1 MWKSFDDKYE
11 CSDDGHIR
19 NRKTK
24 KILREYSNR
33 PDGYLRTQF
42 GGKTRTVHRVIAET
56 FLEKEKEKNFINH
69 KDGNKTNN
77 NIDNLEWC
85 TRSEN
90 IRHAYNNGLIHPKKG
105 ENNGRAKLSQE
116 DVEYIRSV
124 YRPLDPNYGA
134 KALAKVFGVAPQT
147 ISAVVYK
154 QNWR

>member
-1 MWKSFDDKYE
+1 MTVIYAIE
-11 CSDDGHIR
+11 
-19 NRKTK
+19 KTK